1 MKNKMLSQIVV
12 LFLNFLTSIVLLMS
26 MPQKAGADEAT
37 LEESKNRSIG
47 ISTLQWSESLKV
59 TQSGTSEDEVANYS
73 GISLNIRKDISYPLW
88 GSFYEGFIGLG
99 QANSGGNTSLNY
111 QKDKLNFSIFG
122 VHAGLFYQLSQQIR
136 MGLSCLAY
144 QRNIDWN
151 SGTPGVTVN
160 SIKAFNFMP
169 LVDLNINISRNF
181 DFYQEIGPLNSEGTF
196 WKLGFAYKF

>member
-1 MKNKMLSQIVV
+1 
-12 LFLNFLTSIVLLMS
+12 
-26 MPQKAGADEAT
+26 
-37 LEESKNRSIG
+37 
-47 ISTLQWSESLKV
+47 LQWSESLKI

-88 GSFYEGFIGLG
+88 GWFYEGFIGLG

-111 QKDKLNFSIFG
+111 QKEKLNFSIFG
-122 VHAGLFYQLSQQIR
+122 AHSGLFYQLSQQIR
-136 MGLSCLAY
+136 MGFSLLAY

-151 SGTPGVTVN
+151 TETPGFSVS

-169 LVDLNINISRNF
+169 LMDLNINISRDF

-196 WKLGFAYKF
+196 WKLSFAYKF